1 MFNLIVKDP
10 TGDPPERAV
19 LDRGPDPKIRVPS
32 NLLRTELNL
41 ASDFRL
47 PHRFVRLA
55 TSPILPDFHLAVKL
69 FF

>member
-19 LDRGPDPKIRVPS
+19 LDRGSNPKIGVSS
-32 NLLRTELNL
+32 NLLRSELHS

-47 PHRFVRLA
+47 LLRFVRLA
-55 TSPILPDFHLAVKL
+55 TFPILPDFHLTVKL